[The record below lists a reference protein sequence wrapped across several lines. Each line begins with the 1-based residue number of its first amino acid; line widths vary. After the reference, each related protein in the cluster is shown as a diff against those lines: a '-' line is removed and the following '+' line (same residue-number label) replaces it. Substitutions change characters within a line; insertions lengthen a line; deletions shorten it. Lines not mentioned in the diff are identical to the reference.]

1 MRQGFKD
8 EIAGLRAQIKAH
20 REHTKR
26 MRLALREVNGRQ
38 IGRRDPIG
46 AMRLRDAINNRMH
59 AIMGCEGRI
68 VDLQA
73 EAGVNRKR
81 HER

>member
-1 MRQGFKD
+1 MNPHAKD
-8 EIAGLRAQIKAH
+8 EIDGLRAQIKAH

-59 AIMGCEGRI
+59 AIRGCEYRI
-68 VDLQA
+68 AELQA
-73 EAGVNRKR
+73 EAGIKR
-81 HER
+81 EAA

>member
-26 MRLALREVNGRQ
+26 MRLALREINGLPF
-38 IGRRDPIG
+38 GRRDPI
-46 AMRLRDAINNRMH
+46 AALRLRAAINDRMH
-59 AIMGCEGRI
+59 AIRGCEGR
-68 VDLQA
+68 VLGLKA
-73 EAGVNRKR
+73 EAGIKR
-81 HER
+81 DPA